1 MTYFTKQTPSVKIWN
16 SFPVLFCLDICP
28 PPPRV
33 LKADERR
40 ASRERSKTLSILMF
54 LKWAGCKI
62 VKNSKCIWGVLQ
74 MLNLAGAWHLLLSL
88 LPLIPDLKHCSSMLK
103 KPHTCLYCLPKGH
116 QTQEGVQISK
126 RTKISLLLDSF
137 LLVCLYKLR
146 HWLSLM
152 SLFSGKYPGEDSRR
166 SKNIIYRCNELRAG
180 AGAGS

>member
-62 VKNSKCIWGVLQ
+62 VKNSKCILGVLQ
-74 MLNLAGAWHLLLSL
+74 MLNLAGAWHLLLSS
-88 LPLIPDLKHCSSMLK
+88 LPLLSS
-103 KPHTCLYCLPKGH
+103 
-116 QTQEGVQISK
+116 QISNIAAQEAPALPLLLAK
-126 RTKISLLLDSF
+126 RTSNSRGRANLEKDESIPPPGFLFVSLLL
-137 LLVCLYKLR
+137 
-146 HWLSLM
+146 
-152 SLFSGKYPGEDSRR
+152 
-166 SKNIIYRCNELRAG
+166 
-180 AGAGS
+180 

>member
-88 LPLIPDLKHCSSMLK
+88 LPLIPDLKHCSSRSPSPAL
-103 KPHTCLYCLPKGH
+103 
-116 QTQEGVQISK
+116 
-126 RTKISLLLDSF
+126 SLLLAKRTSNSRGRANLVKDKNIPSPRF
-137 LLVCLYKLR
+137 LFVLVC
-146 HWLSLM
+146 
-152 SLFSGKYPGEDSRR
+152 FFI
-166 SKNIIYRCNELRAG
+166 SKGTDWIVLNVSILVDRGRCQRTISEVWKI
-180 AGAGS
+180 

>member
-74 MLNLAGAWHLLLSL
+74 MLNLAGAWHLLLSS
-88 LPLIPDLKHCSSMLK
+88 LPLSHPRSQTLQLKRPQPSPASAACQKDIKLK
-103 KPHTCLYCLPKGH
+103 RPCKSQK
-116 QTQEGVQISK
+116 
-126 RTKISLLLDSF
+126 TKISLF
-137 LLVCLYKLR
+137 LFLVCLYKLR
-146 HWLSLM
+146 HWLSVPNVSIQRYKL
-152 SLFSGKYPGEDSRR
+152 L
-166 SKNIIYRCNELRAG
+166 
-180 AGAGS
+180 

>member
-74 MLNLAGAWHLLLSL
+74 MLNLAGAWHLLLSS
-88 LPLIPDLKHCSSMLK
+88 LPLIPDLKHCSSRGPFPASAACQKDIKLK
-103 KPHTCLYCLPKGH
+103 KACKSRKG
-116 QTQEGVQISK
+116 
-126 RTKISLLLDSF
+126 R
-137 LLVCLYKLR
+137 
-146 HWLSLM
+146 
-152 SLFSGKYPGEDSRR
+152 KYPS
-166 SKNIIYRCNELRAG
+166 SWIPFC
-180 AGAGS
+180 